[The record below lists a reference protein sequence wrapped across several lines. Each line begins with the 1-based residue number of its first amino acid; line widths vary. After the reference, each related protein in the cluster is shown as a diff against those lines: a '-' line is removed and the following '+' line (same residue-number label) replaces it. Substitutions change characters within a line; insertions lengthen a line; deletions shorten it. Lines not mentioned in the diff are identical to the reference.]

1 MTNDTS
7 AYKLAKQTDTV
18 AVPENPSHDELK
30 DSLKKAKFSQASHM
44 AEEIFGDDQRQN
56 PKKNSRPEKGLRAVS
71 LSSEKKFKK
80 SSTKGNPLLIQAYL

>member
-7 AYKLAKQTDTV
+7 AHKLAKQTDTV

-44 AEEIFGDDQRQN
+44 AKEIFGDDQRR
-56 PKKNSRPEKGLRAVS
+56 K
-71 LSSEKKFKK
+71 SEEE
-80 SSTKGNPLLIQAYL
+80 